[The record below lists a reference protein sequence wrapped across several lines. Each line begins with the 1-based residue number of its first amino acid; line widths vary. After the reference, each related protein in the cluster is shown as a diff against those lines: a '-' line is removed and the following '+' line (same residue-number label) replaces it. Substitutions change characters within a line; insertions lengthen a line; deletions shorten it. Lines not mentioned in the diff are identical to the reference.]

1 MRDIEQE
8 SLESLVTRYTQAAI
22 SHGAAMDRGEHKRAN
37 RAAESIAAVYREL
50 RRRGGDA
57 QRHLLTLLDHS
68 DPSVRSWAGA
78 HALEFAPGDGERV
91 LSQLCTGSNKV
102 VAFNA
107 RMTLAEWRKGRLRFP

>member
-8 SLESLVTRYTQAAI
+8 GIESLVARYTEAAI
-22 SHGAAMDRGEHKRAN
+22 SHGAAMEPGDHIKAN
-37 RAAESIAAVYREL
+37 RAADAIAAVYREL

-57 QRHLLTLLDHS
+57 QRHLLPLLDHP

-78 HALEFAPGDGERV
+78 HALEFAPGDGERA
-91 LSQLCTGSNKV
+91 LSQLCNSSGKV

-107 RMTLAEWRKGRLRFP
+107 KMTLAEWRKGRLRFP